1 MIKHEHVNEFLS
13 WISHILVIV
22 ASAFFYITTIS
33 LGKGYAFFFLLA
45 ILFIVMFALDRRLE
59 RGRIVGV
66 VTAIVLIG
74 LNTFVWFLSKSA
86 QDSNEMIVS
95 ILGTTIHPLMFMVI
109 TIICIFVPYYT
120 VLSMHEKIKLHLHNK
135 QN

>member
-1 MIKHEHVNEFLS
+1 MVKHEHVNEFLS

-33 LGKGYAFFFLLA
+33 LGRGYAFFLLLA
-45 ILFIVMFALDRRLE
+45 VLFIIMFALDRRLD

-66 VTAIVLIG
+66 VTVIVLVG
-74 LNTFVWFLSKSA
+74 LNTFVWFLGK
-86 QDSNEMIVS
+86 QVQESNEIIVS
-95 ILGTTIHPLMFMVI
+95 IFGTTIHPLIFMVI
-109 TIICIFVPYYT
+109 TIVCIFVPYYT

-135 QN
+135 